1 MKLVR
6 HLVLLLL
13 AMAFVAG
20 GYVLGG
26 SAELL
31 FWAMAGGSVL
41 LALE

>member
-1 MKLVR
+1 MRVLR

-13 AMAFVAG
+13 AMGFFAG

-26 SAELL
+26 TAELL
-31 FWAMAGGSVL
+31 LWLMAGSSVL

>member
-1 MKLVR
+1 MKLLR

-13 AMAFVAG
+13 AMAFGAG

-26 SAELL
+26 SAELV
-31 FWAMAGGSVL
+31 FWAMAGSSVL